1 MTTEYIAHL
10 TGLEEKA
17 GMLNRAKG
25 MLLAMQ
31 QAQNAPLQVLNIQLE
46 MVMNNV
52 CYGMVGKYR
61 HGTFYTRE
69 EINRFSRN
77 LLIDI
82 DKELEQMHKVRQ
94 DLYKGLS
101 ER

>member
-1 MTTEYIAHL
+1 MTGYMAHL

-17 GMLNRAKG
+17 AMLNRAKG
-25 MLLAMQ
+25 MLLAVQ
-31 QAQNAPLQVLNIQLE
+31 QAQSAPLQVLNIQFE

-52 CYGMVGKYR
+52 CHGMLNGYSFD
-61 HGTFYTRE
+61 TFYTRTE
-69 EINRFSRN
+69 LEKFARN
-77 LLIDI
+77 VMIDI

-101 ER
+101 EK

>member
-1 MTTEYIAHL
+1 MTGYMAHL

-25 MLLAMQ
+25 MLLAIQ
-31 QAQNAPLQVLNIQLE
+31 QSQGSPLTILNTQLE

-52 CYGMVGKYR
+52 CHGMLNGYSFD
-61 HGTFYTRE
+61 TFYTRAE
-69 EINRFSRN
+69 LEKFARN
-77 LLIDI
+77 VMIDI

-94 DLYKGLS
+94 DLYNGLS
-101 ER
+101 SK